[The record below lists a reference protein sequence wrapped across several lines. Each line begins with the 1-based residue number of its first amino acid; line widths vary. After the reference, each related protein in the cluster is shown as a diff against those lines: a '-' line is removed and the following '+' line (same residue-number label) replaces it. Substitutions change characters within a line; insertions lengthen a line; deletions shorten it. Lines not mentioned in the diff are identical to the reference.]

1 MAWANFCL
9 HQDILET
16 NGIAWPNQQMWRR
29 PQNNPAMPV
38 PTYYP
43 DDGSDSHIHSP
54 RRKSYG
60 CRSTG
65 SSSVAMANMSS
76 TLMPQIVPGL
86 NHTSFPE
93 VISAYQKTSGT
104 SSSSGYVDPFNDA
117 AYKEWV
123 ASMGSSQQPQVTF
136 EPKTIWPGAVT
147 RNSSKSIG
155 HDMNTSGLP
164 EFMASTMDQAMGS
177 DQMDMSSIGID
188 EDIIM
193 DSLKVP
199 TNTPITAADG
209 NGGPTGVS
217 SQSALAR
224 SETDKGACPAH
235 LNYDFPNPAIS
246 SDLAQSLTQSLLNQ
260 PHPLHDTSQTA
271 QAQQISL
278 PASEVRSRKE
288 NRHLNNA
295 STTRSSSSNPSPS
308 VEAQIRK
315 FSQTGNAFGA
325 IAHDRD
331 SSGNGPTYSR
341 RTSAGDFGTNIT
353 NQATTPGSISSG
365 VATSGPAPSSGSE
378 KGTKRSRNFTPT
390 GSKAV
395 DEDDDP
401 CRPSPGMRAPTIVS
415 RYHEGQEQVS
425 E

>member
-1 MAWANFCL
+1 
-9 HQDILET
+9 
-16 NGIAWPNQQMWRR
+16 MWRR
-29 PQNNPAMPV
+29 PQSNPAMPV

-60 CRSTG
+60 SRSTG
-65 SSSVAMANMSS
+65 NSSVAMTNLSS

-86 NHTSFPE
+86 NHNSFPE
-93 VISAYQKTSGT
+93 AISAYQKTSGT

-117 AYKEWV
+117 AYKEWI
-123 ASMGSSQQPQVTF
+123 ASMGSSQAPQVNF

-147 RNSSKSIG
+147 RNSSKTIG
-155 HDMNTSGLP
+155 HDMSNSGLP
-164 EFMASTMDQAMGS
+164 DFMASTIDQATGS
-177 DQMDMSSIGID
+177 DHVDMSSIGID
-188 EDIIM
+188 EDLIM

-199 TNTPITAADG
+199 TNTPITATDG
-209 NGGPTGVS
+209 NCGPTGVS
-217 SQSALAR
+217 SQSALAP
-224 SETDKGACPAH
+224 SELDEGAFPAH
-235 LNYDFPNPAIS
+235 LHYDFPNPAIS
-246 SDLAQSLTQSLLNQ
+246 SDLAHSLTQSLLNQ
-260 PHPLHDTSQTA
+260 PHPLHGTSQTA
-271 QAQQISL
+271 QAQQIPL

-295 STTRSSSSNPSPS
+295 SSTRSSSSNPSPS

-353 NQATTPGSISSG
+353 NQATTPGPTYSG
-365 VATSGPAPSSGSE
+365 AATSGTAPSSGSE

-390 GSKAV
+390 GSKAI
-395 DEDDDP
+395 DEDDEP
-401 CRPSPGMRAPTIVS
+401 CRPSPGMRAANIVS
-415 RYHEGQEQVS
+415 RNHEGQQQVS